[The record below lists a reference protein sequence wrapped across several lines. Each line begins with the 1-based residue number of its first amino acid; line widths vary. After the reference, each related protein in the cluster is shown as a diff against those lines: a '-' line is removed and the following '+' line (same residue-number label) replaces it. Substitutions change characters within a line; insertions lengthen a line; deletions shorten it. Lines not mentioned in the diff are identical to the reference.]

1 MRLIARIPCKF
12 AGKRYLIGEEV
23 PADVVENPEAQA
35 KRGVLAVMND
45 GEDAAPVNIG
55 SQEVEVKFNIP
66 IHLEDQDYQVSVT
79 ESELTIF
86 TDVLQMGVSSN
97 AEKAK
102 VAEIVS
108 SVESEDLLILMD
120 AVDGRKAVKDAVKER
135 VDALASQA
143 DIEPGGEPET
153 PDPDGDDGEPETPP
167 EE

>member
-1 MRLIARIPCKF
+1 MRLIARIPCRF
-12 AGKRYLIGEEV
+12 AGKKYLIGEEI
-23 PADVVENPEAQA
+23 PAEVVENPEAQA

-45 GEDAAPVNIG
+45 GEGDAPVNVIPKVG
-55 SQEVEVKFNIP
+55 DVKFIIP
-66 IHLEDQDYQVSVT
+66 IHLEDQDYEVSVT
-79 ESELTIF
+79 ESELTVF

-135 VDALASQA
+135 VDALAQSA
-143 DIEPGGEPET
+143 EIEPDSEPET

>member
-1 MRLIARIPCKF
+1 MRLIARIPCRF
-12 AGKRYLIGEEV
+12 AGKKYLIGEEI
-23 PADVVENPEAQA
+23 PAEVVENPEAQA

-45 GEDAAPVNIG
+45 GEGAAPVNA
-55 SQEVEVKFNIP
+55 VPKVWDVKFIIP
-66 IHLEDQDYQVSVT
+66 IHLEDQDYEVSVT
-79 ESELTIF
+79 ESELKVF

-135 VDALASQA
+135 VDALEQSAE
-143 DIEPGGEPET
+143 IEP
-153 PDPDGDDGEPETPP
+153 DSEPETPP

>member
-1 MRLIARIPCKF
+1 MRLIARIPCTF
-12 AGKRYLIGEEV
+12 AGKKYLIGEEI
-23 PADVVENPEAQA
+23 PADVVENPEAQT
-35 KRGVLAVMND
+35 KRGVITVMHD
-45 GEDAAPVNIG
+45 GESAASVNAVPKMGDI
-55 SQEVEVKFNIP
+55 KFSIP
-66 IHLEDQDYQVSVT
+66 IHLEDQDYEVSVT
-79 ESELTIF
+79 ESELTVF

-135 VDALASQA
+135 VDSLTK
-143 DIEPGGEPET
+143 IEPDSEPET
-153 PDPDGDDGEPETPP
+153 PDTEGDDGKPETPP